1 MDSFGVRDVERL
13 LGLPRS
19 TIRSLVDAGFVSPA
33 RDARRAWRFS
43 FRDLILLRTA
53 RALVEAKI
61 PRGRITRALRS
72 LRRRLPASMPLSGL
86 SIAAEGDRVV
96 VREGAQRWRADS
108 GQYLLAFGGDPATG
122 SLSVMARPAREEV
135 VDPEGYIDA
144 GVDLHERGDLA
155 GAERTYRA
163 GLAAGGAHP
172 MALFNLGV
180 LLEDMARADDAVA
193 AYRAALQ
200 EDARFADCHYNL
212 ALLYESLQR
221 PREALR
227 HMAQYRR
234 LAAKKE

>member
-1 MDSFGVRDVERL
+1 MDSYGVRDVERL

-19 TIRSLVDAGFVSPA
+19 TIRALVHAGFVSPA

-61 PRGRITRALRS
+61 PRGRITRSIRS
-72 LRRRLPASMPLSGL
+72 LRRRLPESMPLTGL

-108 GQYLLAFGGDPATG
+108 GQYLLAFGGDPAAG
-122 SLSVMARPAREEV
+122 SLSIMARPAPAAED

-144 GVDLHERGDLA
+144 AVELHEQGDLSA
-155 GAERTYRA
+155 AERTYRE
-163 GLAAGGAHP
+163 GLAAGGPHA

-180 LLEDMARADDAVA
+180 LLEDMSRAEEALE
-193 AYRAALQ
+193 AYRAALK
-200 EDARFADCHYNL
+200 EDARFADCHYNI
-212 ALLYESLQR
+212 ALLYDAMRR
-221 PREALR
+221 PRDAIR
-227 HMAQYRR
+227 HMAQYRKLSAR
-234 LAAKKE
+234 K